1 MIERFGLVIVDGL
14 DHPSIGLCQVGVKI
28 LFALFLAFDKLN
40 VLVRSKDSFRSCNV
54 SGQSRTSNFSST
66 SRTRISRSDSTI
78 TSSIDRNSENL
89 HMLPMQHPQPLGTT
103 PSSVKAMEPATQMR
117 GRHERKPRMVQP
129 AP

>member
-1 MIERFGLVIVDGL
+1 MIERLRLVIVDGL
-14 DHPSIGLCQVGVKI
+14 DHPSIGLRQVGVKI
-28 LFALFLAFDKLN
+28 LFALFLGFDKLN
-40 VLVRSKDSFRSCNV
+40 VLVRSKDPFRSCNV

-89 HMLPMQHPQPLGTT
+89 RMIPMQHPQPLGTT
-103 PSSVKAMEPATQMR
+103 PSSVKAMKPTTQMR